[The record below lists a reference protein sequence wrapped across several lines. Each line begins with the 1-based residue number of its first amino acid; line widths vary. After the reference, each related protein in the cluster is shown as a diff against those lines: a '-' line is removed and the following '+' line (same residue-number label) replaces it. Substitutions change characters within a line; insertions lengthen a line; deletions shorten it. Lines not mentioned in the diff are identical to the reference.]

1 MNIGVIGV
9 GKLGEFHTKLLTEI
23 ALESSDL
30 QLAGIY
36 DLDNVRAEEM
46 AKKYNVNCFGSL
58 ELLAKACDAAVL
70 ATTTSSH
77 YSIAC
82 TLLKEGLHLFIEK
95 PITTTVEEADELIRL
110 EAENKV
116 RIQVGHI
123 ERFNPALRSVEAY
136 IGHPMYIQAERLTGF
151 SKRVTDVSVVLDLMI
166 HDIDLVLSL
175 IPYNIKHIAASGV
188 KVFSNEL
195 DMATARID
203 FVNGATAN
211 VTASRLSRSRMR
223 KLRFFCTDPKSYASL
238 DLTTGKSDI
247 YRLVKPEETS
257 SKNPLKS
264 FAARK
269 ILEQFGEIHETMK
282 GMVLDYI
289 HPEVPK
295 INALRDE
302 LEHFVNAVRDN
313 TPMAVSSS
321 DGRRAIMVAGQI
333 TDEINANAALLE

>member
-23 ALESSDL
+23 AQESRDL
-30 QLAGIY
+30 QFAGIY
-36 DLDNVRAEEM
+36 DLDNVRAKEM
-46 AKKYNVNCFGSL
+46 ARKYNVNNFDSL
-58 ELLAKACDAAVL
+58 ELLAKTCDAAVL

-77 YSIAC
+77 YNIAC
-82 TLLKEGLHLFIEK
+82 TLLNAGLHLFIEK

-123 ERFNPALRSVEAY
+123 ERFNPALRAVETY
-136 IGHPMYIQAERLTGF
+136 IGKPMYIQAERLTGF

-175 IPYNIKHIAASGV
+175 IPSNIKHIAASGV
-188 KVFSNEL
+188 KVFSNEI

-223 KLRFFCTDPKSYASL
+223 KLRFFCTNPKSYASL
-238 DLTTGKSDI
+238 DLTTGKSEV
-247 YRLVKPEETS
+247 YRLVKPEEAS

-264 FAARK
+264 FTARK
-269 ILEQFGEIHETMK
+269 ILEQFGEIHETMQ

-289 HPEVPK
+289 FPEVPK

-302 LEHFVNAVRDN
+302 LQHFINAVRDN

-321 DGRRAIMVAGQI
+321 DGRRAILVAGQI
-333 TDEINANAALLE
+333 TDEIIANAALLE

>member
-9 GKLGEFHTKLLTEI
+9 GKLGEFHTKLLSEI
-23 ALESSDL
+23 AQEWPDL
-30 QLAGIY
+30 HCAGIF
-36 DLDNVRAEEM
+36 DLDSVRAAEI
-46 AKKYNVNCFGSL
+46 AKKYDVAHFSSL
-58 ELLAKACDAAVL
+58 ELLAKACDAAII

-77 YSIAC
+77 YNIAC
-82 TLLKEGLHLFIEK
+82 TLLAKGLHLFIEK

-110 EAENKV
+110 EAENRV

-123 ERFNPALRSVEAY
+123 ERFNPALRAVEAK
-136 IGHPMYIQAERLTGF
+136 IGRPVYIQAERLTGF
-151 SKRVTDVSVVLDLMI
+151 STRVTDVSVVLDLMI

-175 IPYNIKHIAASGV
+175 IQSDIKHIAASGV
-188 KVFSNEL
+188 RVFSNEL

-211 VTASRLSRSRMR
+211 VTASRLSRSKMR
-223 KLRFFCTDPKSYASL
+223 KLRFFCTQPKSYASL
-238 DLTTGKSDI
+238 DLTTGKSEVF
-247 YRLVKPEETS
+247 RLVKQEELS

-269 ILEQFGEIHETMK
+269 ILEQFGEIHETMQ
-282 GMVLDYI
+282 GMALDYI

-295 INALRDE
+295 VNALRDE
-302 LEHFVNAVRDN
+302 LEHFITAIRSN

-321 DGRRAIMVAGQI
+321 DGRRAIMVAGKI
-333 TDEINANAALLE
+333 AAEIAANAAALE